1 LYRKDFGPGQG
12 QPLQASDGEPM
23 SYDEKLAQRVRKIL
37 AARSDVAEKK
47 MFGGLA
53 FMLRGRMFCGVI
65 KEDLVVRVG
74 PHQHEVALQQP
85 HARPMDFT
93 GRPRRT
99 SWLPKQI
106 GVREMGSAGCGLCV
120 QNARSEVSGREVKKR
135 ARVAIG
141 MHAAC
146 TVVCCPCPP
155 SALFEAISAAEA
167 ERAIESRSRLCS
179 ILMTPDSKPTVP
191 WPD

>member
-93 GRPRRT
+93 GRPLT
-99 SWLPKQI
+99 GYVYVAP
-106 GVREMGSAGCGLCV
+106 AGY
-120 QNARSEVSGREVKKR
+120 QSR
-135 ARVAIG
+135 
-141 MHAAC
+141 
-146 TVVCCPCPP
+146 
-155 SALFEAISAAEA
+155 SALEKWVQRGVAFVSKMPAAKS
-167 ERAIESRSRLCS
+167 RAGKSTKGRASQ
-179 ILMTPDSKPTVP
+179 
-191 WPD
+191 

>member
-1 LYRKDFGPGQG
+1 MSDNPFLYRKDFGPGQG

-37 AARSDVAEKK
+37 AVRSDVAEKK
-47 MFGGLA
+47 MFGGLP

-93 GRPRRT
+93 GRPLT
-99 SWLPKQI
+99 GYVYVAP
-106 GVREMGSAGCGLCV
+106 AGY
-120 QNARSEVSGREVKKR
+120 QSR
-135 ARVAIG
+135 
-141 MHAAC
+141 
-146 TVVCCPCPP
+146 
-155 SALFEAISAAEA
+155 SALEKWVQRGVAFVSKMPAAKS
-167 ERAIESRSRLCS
+167 RAGKSTKGRASQ
-179 ILMTPDSKPTVP
+179 
-191 WPD
+191 